1 INISLEQGTT
11 LQMKDKT
18 SDLSR
23 QIDEVKEIMKKNL
36 EDLLRREEN
45 LNNLMEV
52 SEYLKD
58 RAYNFRRTTENVSR
72 SYWWK
77 NVKNYSNILWTP
89 LNFVQILSI
98 IHIVVPSIG
107 LTPALH
113 ATAMIQ

>member
-1 INISLEQGTT
+1 MTAVEMEGKGDGQ
-11 LQMKDKT
+11 QMKDKT

-45 LNNLMEV
+45 LDNLMEV

-58 RAYNFRRTTENVSR
+58 RAYNFRRTTEKVSR

-77 NVKNYSNILWTP
+77 NVKRMAAVVVIVL
-89 LNFVQILSI
+89 
-98 IHIVVPSIG
+98 IVVVAIV
-107 LTPALH
+107 LLAVRFN
-113 ATAMIQ
+113 